1 MSHQDWT
8 PVVWTKNKEKK
19 RVTGYVNNN
28 PQLKQEE
35 NGDKV
40 VKFSNIFIQEVITKR
55 NSHIPKLTQKD
66 LSNKIGISSKDIEWF
81 EKRKMPYNNSLAG
94 KLKRFF
100 DIKMN
105 AKQ

>member
-35 NGDKV
+35 DGDKV

-55 NSHIPKLTQKD
+55 NSHTPKLTQKD
-66 LSNKIGISSKDIEWF
+66 LAIKIGVSNKDIEWF
-81 EKRKMPYNNSLAG
+81 EKRKTPYNNSLAG

-105 AKQ
+105 AKP